1 VLADSKSSG
10 KTLTTSISFL
20 LLSVLKKN
28 YRHRLC
34 NQNLL
39 HASEKSHN
47 DLQDASRA
55 AITEA
60 ALRAELASVKSS
72 RDIAAAGAEESKR
85 KVLLLEEEL
94 KHVRKKLSTTAQEK
108 MKMERDH
115 RATLSLAKTLD
126 SQASTD
132 VEFYKRKVAEL
143 ANQVQ
148 GANAQVLEKDRQ
160 LEEMRRQMA
169 RNMSQSRLAHHRAA
183 TGLSSSSSTTTT
195 NFGAGNSF
203 SGHKRSSY

>member
-1 VLADSKSSG
+1 
-10 KTLTTSISFL
+10 
-20 LLSVLKKN
+20 
-28 YRHRLC
+28 
-34 NQNLL
+34 
-39 HASEKSHN
+39 
-47 DLQDASRA
+47 
-55 AITEA
+55 
-60 ALRAELASVKSS
+60 
-72 RDIAAAGAEESKR
+72 
-85 KVLLLEEEL
+85 
-94 KHVRKKLSTTAQEK
+94 

-183 TGLSSSSSTTTT
+183 TGLSSSSSTTT